1 MSGEEV
7 SVLER
12 DIQHVYFSRRD
23 FHKATQFL
31 GAAIAC
37 DNAVVREALL
47 ISGIISYTRPFSH
60 SAFRRPNAST
70 RLLDDL
76 ATKDL
81 PEAGRELHARV
92 MALSKRAVNGFTPEA
107 EPIELEASR
116 RGRSLRMLFTPHRN
130 CSGNWTI
137 LREELDIDAFRKL
150 AEHMQERCSEQL
162 LVLSEQLA
170 DALPIASP
178 DELHALVHEEE
189 VTATADLSISG

>member
-47 ISGIISYTRPFSH
+47 ISAIISYNRPFSH
-60 SAFRRPNAST
+60 TAFRHPNAST
-70 RLLDDL
+70 RLLDDM
-76 ATKDL
+76 ASKGL
-81 PEAGRELHARV
+81 PEAGRDLHYRAL
-92 MALSKRAVNGFTPEA
+92 ALSKRAVNGFTPEA
-107 EPIELEASR
+107 APIELEASR
-116 RGRSLRMLFTPHRN
+116 RGRSLRMLFTPHRT

-137 LREELDIDAFRKL
+137 LREELDLAAFRKL
-150 AEHMQERCSEQL
+150 AEEMQERCSEQL
-162 LVLSEQLA
+162 LALSEQLA
-170 DALPIASP
+170 DVLPVASP
-178 DELHALVHEEE
+178 DELHALMHEDA
-189 VTATADLSISG
+189 VNATG

>member
-23 FHKATQFL
+23 FHKTTQFL

-47 ISGIISYTRPFSH
+47 ISAIISYNRPFSNT
-60 SAFRRPNAST
+60 AFRRPNAST
-70 RLLDDL
+70 RLLTDL
-76 ATKDL
+76 ASERL
-81 PEAGRELHARV
+81 PDASRDMHNKVL
-92 MALSKRAVNGFTPEA
+92 ALSKRAVNGFTPEA
-107 EPIELEASR
+107 APVELEASR
-116 RGRSLRMLFTPHRN
+116 RGRSLRMLFTPHRT

-137 LREELDIDAFRKL
+137 LREELDLSAFIKV
-150 AEHMQERCSEQL
+150 AEEMQERCSEQL

-170 DALPIASP
+170 DALPVASS
-178 DELHALVHEEE
+178 DELHALMHEDQIEE
-189 VTATADLSISG
+189 IRFSP